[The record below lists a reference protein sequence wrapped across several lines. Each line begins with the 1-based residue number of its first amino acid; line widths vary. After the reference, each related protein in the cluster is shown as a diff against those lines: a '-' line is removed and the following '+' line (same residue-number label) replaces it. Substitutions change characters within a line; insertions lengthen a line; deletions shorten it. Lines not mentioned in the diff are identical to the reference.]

1 MKNKHLLPTI
11 LTATAIGMILSPVL
25 TVNAA
30 VVTNTLTME
39 FYKAS
44 PRYRFIDVIDAGV
57 PKFF

>member
-11 LTATAIGMILSPVL
+11 LTATAIGMILSPAL

-44 PRYRFIDVIDAGV
+44 PRDRKSVV
-57 PKFF
+57 